1 MRPDAMN
8 KKHKDIL
15 ENIRNEFPILDQ
27 KINGEDLVYL
37 DNAASTQKPK
47 SVINAI
53 KDYYEND
60 HSNVHRGVHTLS
72 VRATEAYE
80 NARCKV
86 ADFLNSPNK
95 HQIIFTKG
103 TTESV
108 NLIASSVT
116 NLIQENDE
124 ILISS
129 MEHHSNI
136 VPWQEL
142 CKRTGAVLKVIPI
155 NENGE
160 LLIDEYES
168 MVSDRTK
175 LVSVVHLSNTL
186 GSINPIEDIIRIAKS
201 YDVITMIDG
210 AQAAGHLPIDVQELD

>member
-1 MRPDAMN
+1 MRLDVMN
-8 KKHKDIL
+8 TKKKEVL
-15 ENIRNEFPILDQ
+15 NKIRDEFPILDQ

-80 NARCKV
+80 KARVKV
-86 ADFLNSPNK
+86 AEFLNSPNV

-103 TTESV
+103 TTDSI

-116 NLIQENDE
+116 NLVQKDDE
-124 ILISS
+124 ILITS

-155 NENGE
+155 NKNGE
-160 LLIDEYES
+160 LLIDF
-168 MVSDRTK
+168 VSLND
-175 LVSVVHLSNTL
+175 VQIN
-186 GSINPIEDIIRIAKS
+186 INPAKFQV
-201 YDVITMIDG
+201 VI
-210 AQAAGHLPIDVQELD
+210 HYF